1 MIRIK
6 GRGAVYGEFWHDEE
20 PSGDPGVDIAM
31 YRHRSAP
38 IEGART
44 VQPILSLVHDL
55 SIEADAILSQFDK
68 DCRNLVRRADG
79 KDALEMAFFSEPEP
93 ELERFR
99 AFYDAFA
106 SEKGLQPCYWQWV
119 VASCEARQL
128 ALTSASLNGEA
139 LVWHAYLL
147 SGTTVQL
154 EYSASCFRN
163 KAKDY
168 RSLVGRANR
177 WLHWKDLLRFK
188 EMGFGK
194 YDFGGLFEDE
204 STPECAGINHFK
216 KEFGGRQERLYDCT
230 LPVTGIGR
238 IWLPLREAWQRAQAA
253 MPGAGTASQPASG

>member
-20 PSGDPGVDIAM
+20 PIGDPGVDIAM

-38 IEGART
+38 IAGART
-44 VQPILSLVHDL
+44 VPVLSLVHDL
-55 SIEADAILSQFDK
+55 SVEADAILSRFDK
-68 DCRNLVRRADG
+68 DCRYLVRRADE
-79 KDALEMAFFSEPEP
+79 KDAPEMAFTVEPAHR
-93 ELERFR
+93 LEDFR

-106 SEKGLQPCYWQWV
+106 SEKSLKPCYWQWL
-119 VASCEARQL
+119 VAASEAGQL

-147 SGTTVQL
+147 SGTTAQL

-188 EMGFGK
+188 EMGFRK

-204 STPECAGINHFK
+204 STPERAGINHFK
-216 KEFGGRQERLYDCT
+216 KEFGGRQERMYNCT
-230 LPVTGIGR
+230 LPVTVKGR
-238 IWLPLREAWQRAQAA
+238 IWLLLRKAWHS
-253 MPGAGTASQPASG
+253 GAPSGGTAPQPAASG

>member
-20 PSGDPGVDIAM
+20 PVGDPGVDIAM

-44 VQPILSLVHDL
+44 VPVLSLVHDL
-55 SIEADAILSQFDK
+55 SIEPDAILSQFDK

-79 KDALEMAFFSEPEP
+79 KDSLEMAFFAEPEP

-106 SEKGLQPCYWQWV
+106 SEKGLDPCYWQWV
-119 VASCEARQL
+119 VAACEARQL
-128 ALTSASLNGEA
+128 ALTSASMNGEA

-147 SGTTVQL
+147 SGTTAQL

-163 KAKDY
+163 KAQDY

-188 EMGFGK
+188 EMGFGR

-204 STPECAGINHFK
+204 SAPERAGINHFK
-216 KEFGGRQERLYDCT
+216 KEFGGRPERLYDCT

-238 IWLPLREAWQRAQAA
+238 IWLPLREAWQRLPAA
-253 MPGAGTASQPASG
+253 